1 MSAVHFYSRSGIF
14 NFNFVEYYV
23 PVVSKISDNENG
35 KPSSAE
41 VNLNSKGVC
50 FIMRCMG
57 TMEIR

>member
-1 MSAVHFYSRSGIF
+1 MSAVHFYSRSGI
-14 NFNFVEYYV
+14 FNFVEYYV

-41 VNLNSKGVC
+41 VNLNNKGVC

-57 TMEIR
+57 TIEIR